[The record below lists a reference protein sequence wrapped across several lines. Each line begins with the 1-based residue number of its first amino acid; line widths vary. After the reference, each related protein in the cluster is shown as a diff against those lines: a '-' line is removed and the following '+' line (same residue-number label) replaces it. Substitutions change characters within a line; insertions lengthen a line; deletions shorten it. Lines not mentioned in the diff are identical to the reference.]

1 MFGAIY
7 IGLSGLNAYSRG
19 LEQVSNNVT
28 NLNTSGFRGSTVT
41 FQNFH
46 GSGSQGGLS
55 HSMDSRGG
63 GNGVGIGDS
72 RLDFTE
78 GQLRQTGNDLDMA
91 IDGGGFLVLMD
102 GDKMLYVR
110 TGSFEV
116 DKQGFIVLS
125 GTSYRL
131 ATLDSAGRPTSL
143 SIDQLRTNAPL
154 GSTAIKFSDNLSSS
168 ATAAVT
174 VNDMTVYD
182 AAGGA
187 HKWNAKFEKVP
198 GTTTGTGTDPS
209 STPTTTSISSWT
221 LTITDDAG
229 LTVATKTLKFI
240 GSVVDPTT
248 SQIDVEDTTNGF
260 TVKLDFSSV
269 QSYSAGTAS
278 TLRAASIDGHGV
290 GTLTTVTVNDS
301 GHLELFYSNEQKRD
315 LGAVA
320 LADFRDPQSLKE
332 QNGGLFTYSGSGE
345 RMFLSSGDP
354 RVGQVKAK
362 QLEASNVDLSKQ
374 FGDLILIQRGFQASS
389 QIVSVSNDM
398 IQQLFGIRG
407 QG

>member
-41 FQNFH
+41 FQNYY

-55 HSMDSRGG
+55 HATDGRSG
-63 GNGVGIGDS
+63 GNGVGIGDN

-78 GQLRQTGNDLDMA
+78 GQLRQTGNDLDLA

-102 GDKMLYVR
+102 GDRMLYAR

-125 GTSYRL
+125 GTDYRL
-131 ATLDSAGRPTSL
+131 ATLDASGRPVSL
-143 SIDQLRTNAPL
+143 SIDRSRTNAPL
-154 GSTAIKFSDNLSSS
+154 GSTTIKFSDNLSSS
-168 ATAAVT
+168 ATDPVS

-182 AAGGA
+182 GQGGA
-187 HKWNAKFEKVP
+187 HKWSAKFVRDTSAP
-198 GTTTGTGTDPS
+198 AAGAPASGT
-209 STPTTTSISSWT
+209 SWT
-221 LTITDDAG
+221 MTITDDKG
-229 LTVATKTLKFI
+229 VTVATKTLKFI
-240 GSVVDPTT
+240 GSVIDPANA
-248 SQIDVEDTTNGF
+248 QIDVEDAANGF
-260 TVKLDFSSV
+260 TVKLDFSAA
-269 QSYSAGTAS
+269 QSYSSGTLS
-278 TLRAASIDGHGV
+278 SLRAASIDGHGV
-290 GTLTTVTVNDS
+290 GTLTTVTVNS
-301 GHLELFYSNEQKRD
+301 AGHLELSYSNEQKLD

-320 LADFRDPQSLKE
+320 LADFRDPQALVQKD
-332 QNGGLFTYSGSGE
+332 GGLFTYSGSGE
-345 RMFLSSGDP
+345 RMYLSSDDP